1 MSQPQPQPLP
11 VTDIDRAI
19 AFYRELVDF
28 EVRHH
33 NEDFAVLVLGTQSLQ
48 LWRADGPTVMPRNGR
63 IRVQDAES
71 AYAHC
76 ELRKVAR
83 TDLRRRGWGTWEF
96 TVLDP
101 DENRLTLYSM
111 VVT

>member
-19 AFYRELVDF
+19 AFYRGLIDV

-33 NEDFAVLVLGTQSLQ
+33 NEDFALLTLGTQSLE
-48 LWRADGPTVMPRNGR
+48 LWRTDDPTGMRRTGR
-63 IRVQDAES
+63 IRVEDAES

-76 ELRKVAR
+76 ELQQVPR
-83 TDLRRRGWGTWEF
+83 TDFRRRGWGTWEF

-101 DENRLTLYSM
+101 DGNRLTIYSM